1 MTTNSGI
8 APLFDLSG
16 TTTVVTGAGRGI
28 GKAVAELFARAG
40 ARVVVADID
49 AGTARSVADAI
60 VAGGGQSIAVSSDI
74 SDEASVKAM
83 YATALEKFGSIDN
96 LVHSAAIFPKYALLD
111 ITVEQ
116 WDKIQAVNLRG
127 TMLVMREAI
136 RHMRAAGRGG
146 SIVNISSVSGER
158 EVVFHNAAYG
168 ASKAGTTNLTRVAAL
183 EFGVDKIRV
192 NAVLPGGTATE
203 GAMAASKEMI
213 QRGLEMKGP
222 MTQPGRVPLGMM
234 GSPEDIAAACLFFAS
249 PASKQITGQCLA
261 VDGGFMV
268 S

>member
-1 MTTNSGI
+1 MNNTV
-8 APLFDLSG
+8 APLFDLTG
-16 TTTVVTGAGRGI
+16 TTAVVTGAGRGI
-28 GKAVAELFARAG
+28 GQAVAELFARAG

-49 AGTARSVADAI
+49 TTNAVNVAEAI
-60 VAGGGQSIAVSSDI
+60 RASGGKAVAVTVDV
-74 SDEASVKAM
+74 SDEQSVRAM
-83 YATALEKFGSIDN
+83 YTTAMIQFDSVDS

-111 ITVEQ
+111 VTVEQ
-116 WDKIQAVNLRG
+116 WDRIQAVNLRG

-136 RHMRAAGRGG
+136 RQMRAAGRGG

-183 EFGVDKIRV
+183 EFGTDKIRV

-203 GAMAASKEMI
+203 GAMAASKDMV

-261 VDGGFMV
+261 VDGGFLV